1 MKVQPKSQGAHVAA
15 AHHTWCTV
23 HISYADN
30 SKEVY
35 LQIHLFILGC
45 IYYCASVHVCVCIYL
60 CCVHTER
67 VPLSTQNLLR
77 LPRITFFHLTKC
89 LFQLS
94 SPKVNKVLPRN
105 GFGGKWGCFL
115 SPRIGHGRIGH
126 RRIGHAVR
134 SSQYFVG
141 VTF

>member
-1 MKVQPKSQGAHVAA
+1 MKVQPESQVHMWPHITHGAHS
-15 AHHTWCTV
+15 AHFL
-23 HISYADN
+23 YADN